1 MKEGNEVIAKWF
13 GLTIDRATSNGRRLW
28 SIVDLPEFCK
38 QINIPESRIR
48 VFYSEDLEFHT
59 SWDWLM
65 PVASKIFSDGYN
77 DEGFAIVVKIKI
89 AISDVDIIAARTHI
103 IEFIEWHNNQK
114 P

>member
-28 SIVDLPEFCK
+28 SIVDL
-38 QINIPESRIR
+38 PESRIR